1 MTQLR
6 EVAYLELDTFSLA
19 GTSNINASFTNWIFR
34 NVDLRS
40 VMGDMWN
47 KYNKFVIKLQQLN
60 TNGAVSLTS
69 SNNSA
74 IAFNMAGLDWINLY
88 YEAGG
93 SIQKWA
99 PITQVI
105 TASSGSWNQ
114 EYLWPNNSVGIN
126 FRKGQP
132 IVDLE
137 FQIYAIANT
146 NLNLVT
152 TNTYTNNQMTF
163 TIEPAE
169 DNENEMGL
177 MVLNTTPGISTTG
190 KIALTGNNVFIYN
203 NFNIKDVCRE
213 FWDKYDDFELIYAN
227 YTATNIG
234 TAFTVPEGQQ
244 IVAFRGF
251 DFNNN
256 YVGTGSGNYQMDL
269 GVLACSRFG
278 VTTATHLFDQ
288 MMPARVQFKKS
299 NATMQLELQFR
310 TYDNS
315 AVTSLSIGNRRW
327 QGMIYIKP
335 IRKELGCCEKGTLV
349 LSGAGMTTTPANFG
363 VTNANVTNTT
373 WSNINLRNVCRGFWD
388 KYTKF
393 NIFLNQSQNSITTTD
408 PTEQALA
415 LYMTGLNFETP
426 WNVNPNIGSQVWTIG
441 GVMFGHTITTQSIFA
456 VCNGNT
462 KGIMFNKTTD
472 VVDINMF
479 VQTIDGSAL
488 AATGCLNG
496 TFIFTIVG
504 VE

>member
-47 KYNKFVIKLQQLN
+47 KYDKFVIKLQQLN
-60 TNGAVSLTS
+60 TNGAVSIVAS
-69 SNNSA
+69 SNSA
-74 IAFNMAGLDWINLY
+74 IAINMAGLDWINLY

-105 TASSGSWNQ
+105 SAATGNWNQ

-137 FQIYAIANT
+137 FQIYTIANN
-146 NLNLVT
+146 NLDLVT
-152 TNTYTNNQMTF
+152 TFTYANNQMAL

-177 MVLNTTPGISTTG
+177 MVLNTNTGINTPGKVVTNSVYT
-190 KIALTGNNVFIYN
+190 YN

-227 YTATNIG
+227 YTSTSAGNVSVVD
-234 TAFTVPEGQQ
+234 AQQ
-244 IVAFRGF
+244 IVAMRGF
-251 DFNNN
+251 DFINN
-256 YVGTGSGNYQMDL
+256 YVGTGSGSYLMDL
-269 GVLACSRFG
+269 AVLACNRFG
-278 VTTATHLFDQ
+278 ATGTTHIYDV
-288 MMPARVQFKKS
+288 MMPTRVQFKKS

-315 AVTSLSIGNRRW
+315 ATSTLSIANRRW
-327 QGMIYIKP
+327 QGIFYIKP

-349 LSGAGMTTTPANFG
+349 LSGAGMTTTPENFG
-363 VTNANVTNTT
+363 VTNASVTNTT
-373 WSNINLRNVCRGFWD
+373 WRNINLRNVCRGFWD

-393 NIFLNQSQNSITTTD
+393 NIFLNQSQNSMTTAD
-408 PTEQALA
+408 ATEQALA
-415 LYMTGLNFETP
+415 LYMSGLNFETP

-441 GVMFGHTITTQSIFA
+441 GVMFGHTITTQSIFS
-456 VCNGNT
+456 VSNGNT
-462 KGIMFNKTTD
+462 KGIMFNKTSD

-488 AATGCLNG
+488 AATGSLNG

>member
-6 EVAYLELDTFSLA
+6 EIAYLELDTYSLA

-34 NVDLRS
+34 NIDLRK

-47 KYNKFVIKLQQLN
+47 KYDKFIIKLQQMN
-60 TNGAVSLTS
+60 TNGAVSLTN

-74 IAFNMAGLDWINLY
+74 IAINMAGLDWINLY

-93 SIQKWA
+93 SSQKWA

-105 TASSGSWNQ
+105 TNSTGNWNQ
-114 EYLWPNNSVGIN
+114 EYIWQNGSVGIN

-137 FQIYAIANT
+137 FQIYQIANT

-152 TNTYTNNQMTF
+152 TSTYANNQMTL

-177 MVLNTTPGISTTG
+177 MVLNTTPGIGTSG

-227 YTATNIG
+227 YTSTG
-234 TAFTVPEGQQ
+234 LGVFTVPEAQQ
-244 IVAFRGF
+244 IVAMKGF
-251 DFNNN
+251 DFINN
-256 YVGTGSGNYQMDL
+256 YVGTGSGNYQTDIA
-269 GVLACSRFG
+269 VLAGNKFG
-278 VTTATHLFDQ
+278 NSATTHLFDQ
-288 MMPARVQFKKS
+288 MMPNRVQFKKS

-315 AVTSLSIGNRRW
+315 SVSTITVATRRW
-327 QGMIYIKP
+327 QGLIYVKP

-349 LSGAGMTTTPANFG
+349 LSGAGMTTAQTNYGF
-363 VTNANVTNTT
+363 TNAAVSNTT
-373 WSNINLRNVCRGFWD
+373 WTNINLRSVCRGFWD

-393 NIFLNQSQNSITTTD
+393 NIFYSQSQNNVTTAD
-408 PTEQALA
+408 ATEQSLM

-426 WNVNPNIGSQVWTIG
+426 WNVNPNVGSQVWTVG
-441 GVMFGHTITTQSIFA
+441 GMLNGHTITTQLIFA
-456 VCNGNT
+456 VTNGNT
-462 KGIMFNKTTD
+462 KGIMFHKTS
-472 VVDINMF
+472 DIVNINLY
-479 VQTIDGSAL
+479 VQTIDNTAL